1 MTEAGGTGVRTD
13 TMDIDEGGARP
24 DAVIAGTLC
33 LMSCYTQHPVAAYA
47 DKVAANLG
55 RMASFPGLS
64 PELRTI
70 CARLARQ
77 WDAIRAEAH
86 ARAALGKTQTDE
98 RALH

>member
-1 MTEAGGTGVRTD
+1 MGDDVQINQDGL
-13 TMDIDEGGARP
+13 RP

-47 DKVAANLG
+47 EKVAANLTL
-55 RMASFPGLS
+55 MAAFAELS

-70 CARLARQ
+70 CARLARR

-86 ARAALGKTQTDE
+86 LRAENGTSVGDE
-98 RALH
+98 RAMH

>member
-1 MTEAGGTGVRTD
+1 MEANTVHADETGS
-13 TMDIDEGGARP
+13 GP

-33 LMSCYTQHPVAAYA
+33 LMSCYTQRPVAAYA
-47 DKVAANLG
+47 DKIAANLA
-55 RMASFPGLS
+55 RMTAFAALS

-86 ARAALGKTQTDE
+86 ARASLGAMGRNE

>member
-1 MTEAGGTGVRTD
+1 MNIDEAGS
-13 TMDIDEGGARP
+13 RP
-24 DAVIAGTLC
+24 DAMIAGTLC

-47 DKVAANLG
+47 DRVAANLAA
-55 RMASFPGLS
+55 MSEFAALS

-70 CARLARQ
+70 CARLARR

-86 ARAALGKTQTDE
+86 ARASIGEAAVDE

>member
-1 MTEAGGTGVRTD
+1 MNLDDAAT
-13 TMDIDEGGARP
+13 RP

-47 DKVAANLG
+47 DKVAANLA
-55 RMASFPGLS
+55 RMAAFAALS

-77 WDAIRAEAH
+77 WDVIRAQAH
-86 ARAALGKTQTDE
+86 ARASLGQPAADE

>member
-1 MTEAGGTGVRTD
+1 MRVEK
-13 TMDIDEGGARP
+13 MDIDEAGARP
-24 DAVIAGTLC
+24 EAVIAGTLC

-47 DKVAANLG
+47 DKVAANLAQ
-55 RMASFPGLS
+55 MAAFAALS

-77 WDAIRAEAH
+77 WDAIRAQAH
-86 ARAALGKTQTDE
+86 ARDSTGKTASDE

>member
-1 MTEAGGTGVRTD
+1 MDANIMHIDEAGS
-13 TMDIDEGGARP
+13 RP

-47 DKVAANLG
+47 DKIAVSLARMTALAA
-55 RMASFPGLS
+55 LS

-77 WDAIRAEAH
+77 WDAIRAQAH
-86 ARAALGKTQTDE
+86 ARASIGETATDE
-98 RALH
+98 RSLH